1 MTGVFIWRFRYLQ
14 EREKGTYE
22 LKATQF
28 GMDAF
33 MDGVQ
38 AHQQGEGEGGGG
50 EEGET
55 VQLTATDS
63 SVEVEANP

>member
-1 MTGVFIWRFRYLQ
+1 MTGVFIWRSRYLQ
-14 EREKGTYE
+14 EREKGTYA

-50 EEGET
+50 
-55 VQLTATDS
+55 
-63 SVEVEANP
+63 